1 MEVHYWALAEL
12 FLFAFAVYFAKA
24 WIDYWFGK
32 SLQTRTG
39 MELYTAVL
47 TKFEIK
53 YTVKE
58 IEE

>member
-1 MEVHYWALAEL
+1 MKTYEITVN
-12 FLFAFAVYFAKA
+12 
-24 WIDYWFGK
+24 GK

-39 MELYTAVL
+39 MELYTAIL
-47 TKFEIK
+47 TKFEIE

>member
-1 MEVHYWALAEL
+1 MKLYEITAN
-12 FLFAFAVYFAKA
+12 
-24 WIDYWFGK
+24 GK

-47 TKFEIK
+47 AKFEIK